1 MKFRINFSLSKMF
14 FSIDKFLRLSLMSA
28 KTLGQI
34 SCTLWIYLM
43 LSIAPSRAQVSGG
56 LPPLAAQP
64 SQTQAQVIPSSPIAI
79 PTPDERVR
87 AIQEALN
94 RKGFNAG
101 VVDGYMGPQ
110 TQAAIVAA
118 ERASGLP
125 ITGSPSSTLL
135 AALKDERETLVSIEA
150 SLLED
155 RRVLS
160 WSERVKKYQQEV
172 GKAIPRVDATL
183 SGELSSP
190 FFEFPYLAKRIEE
203 SQTWWFERGD
213 PHRNMVFHNSTGKS
227 LVGLV
232 LKVNAGRCNSSEK
245 NHYRFVTFAFE
256 VKPNQVVSAYFPW
269 AAELPTGSHC
279 MDVVDVIF
287 K

>member
-1 MKFRINFSLSKMF
+1 
-14 FSIDKFLRLSLMSA
+14 MSA

-64 SQTQAQVIPSSPIAI
+64 SQTQAPVIPSSPIAT

-101 VVDGYMGPQ
+101 VVDGYMGTQ
-110 TQAAIVAA
+110 TQAAIMAA

-135 AALKDERETLVSIEA
+135 AALEDERETLVSIEA

-190 FFEFPYLAKRIEE
+190 FFEFPQLAKRIEE
-203 SQTWWFERGD
+203 SQTWWYERGD
-213 PHRNMVFHNSTGKS
+213 PHRNMVFHNSTGRS
-227 LVGLV
+227 LNGLV
-232 LKVNAGRCNSSEK
+232 LKISAGRCNTSEK
-245 NHYRFVTFAFE
+245 NHYRFVTFVFE
-256 VKPNQVVSAYFPW
+256 VQPNRVVSAYFPW
-269 AAELPTGSHC
+269 AADLPTGMHC

>member
-1 MKFRINFSLSKMF
+1 
-14 FSIDKFLRLSLMSA
+14 MSA
-28 KTLGQI
+28 KTLGHI
-34 SCTLWIYLM
+34 SCTLWLYLIM
-43 LSIAPSRAQVSGG
+43 SITSSKAQVSGG

-64 SQTQAQVIPSSPIAI
+64 NQTQAQVMPTSPIAI
-79 PTPDERVR
+79 PTPDERVQ
-87 AIQEALN
+87 AIQGTLN

-101 VVDGYMGPQ
+101 VADGYLGPQ

-125 ITGSPSSTLL
+125 ITGSPSSALL
-135 AALKDERETLVSIEA
+135 AALKDEREALASIEA

-172 GKAIPRVDATL
+172 GKSIPRVDATL

-190 FFEFPYLAKRIEE
+190 FFEFPYLAKKIEE
-203 SQTWWFERGD
+203 SQTWWFQSGD
-213 PHRNMVFHNSTGKS
+213 PHRNMVFHNSTGKP

-232 LKVNAGRCNSSEK
+232 LKINAGRCNSSEK
-245 NHYRFVTFAFE
+245 NYYRFVTFAFE
-256 VKPNQVVSAYFPW
+256 VKPNQVVNAYFPW